1 MNPKCLI
8 VLFFLCSIFSNAQEG
23 FAFNSQKN
31 KITIPFQFINNLIFI
46 PINVNG
52 IELNFLLDTGVEETV
67 LFGLEDD
74 ETLSFKNVEKIQ
86 LKGFGKEDFV
96 DGLKSVNNTLICK
109 DFVDFNHKL
118 YIVLDQNFN
127 FSAQVGIPV
136 NGIIGYNFFRDYL
149 IETNYSSRK
158 IIVHKENPKIRKK
171 INTKFSTSDITIE
184 SNKPYLLTKINFENK
199 EIETK
204 MLIDSGS
211 GDALWLFENQINQ
224 IKVPEINFSDYLG
237 RGFSGELFGK
247 RARIKKFAINKFEFE
262 KPLTSFPDSLAIT
275 YSRLVQDREG
285 SIGGEILKRFDII
298 YDYTNQKIHF
308 KKNSN
313 FNLPFN
319 FNMSGI
325 ELEHDGLQWIA
336 ESNEFKT
343 TKSNKISF
351 SETDVKL
358 NDVKYSFSLKPL
370 FRIAN
375 LRKNSPAEISG
386 LKKGDLILEINNNK
400 VFNYT
405 LQEINELLKSE
416 DGKTITM
423 SVNRNNIQ
431 YEFKF
436 KLKSLL

>member
-351 SETDVKL
+351 SEKL
-358 NDVKYSFSLKPL
+358 YFTSLTLTALSLNEILVLCIVLNSLLSAIHCKP
-370 FRIAN
+370 
-375 LRKNSPAEISG
+375 SCSISIP
-386 LKKGDLILEINNNK
+386 DIL
-400 VFNYT
+400 
-405 LQEINELLKSE
+405 
-416 DGKTITM
+416 
-423 SVNRNNIQ
+423 
-431 YEFKF
+431 
-436 KLKSLL
+436 KLKGKLKLLFFLKYIFWFE